1 MRGSLSRFISW
12 MKDIEPSGA
21 ARGAD
26 FAFPQP
32 DSCDLIR
39 AIRDR
44 IVLVAKLKSTQPQS
58 QQATRG

>member
-1 MRGSLSRFISW
+1 MRVSLSRFISW

-32 DSCDLIR
+32 DSCDPIR

-44 IVLVAKLKSTQPQS
+44 IVLVAKLKST
-58 QQATRG
+58 